1 MFRRKSGLAFFLFL
15 VTGAIVGGL
24 ASEVLQTTQFLGE
37 STKFLVQKYEVFSF
51 PPSLI
56 DFYVLKF
63 SVGFSFQPNLVSIL
77 GVMIAFFIFNRF

>member
-1 MFRRKSGLAFFLFL
+1 VFRRKSGLAFFLFL

-24 ASEVLQTTQFLGE
+24 ASEVLQTTQFFGE

-51 PPSLI
+51 PPSLV
-56 DFYVLKF
+56 DFYVMKL

-77 GVMIAFFIFNRF
+77 GIMIAFFIFNRF

>member
-24 ASEVLQTTQFLGE
+24 ASEVLQTTQFFGE

-51 PPSLI
+51 PPSLV
-56 DFYVLKF
+56 DFYVMKL

>member
-24 ASEVLQTTQFLGE
+24 ASEVLQTTQFFGE

-51 PPSLI
+51 PPSLV
-56 DFYVLKF
+56 DFYVMKL

-77 GVMIAFFIFNRF
+77 GIMIAFFIFNRF